1 MDNDIIRVLLIL
13 PRHVRHSLDIH
24 SRQKVS
30 LLKMTELV
38 RRFFRCHRLNEQP
51 RYCLPLAAEHLQSSN
66 RASRIIVDRFL
77 S

>member
-38 RRFFRCHRLNEQP
+38 RRFFR
-51 RYCLPLAAEHLQSSN
+51 S
-66 RASRIIVDRFL
+66 
-77 S
+77 